1 MSILDYIEKI
11 KLENEGPRITAQE
24 PRIRAETGGSM
35 PEHLTRMEPKIDD
48 DFWINHYRQVIDARL
63 GAMEEVRKQGEPVDP
78 DDAEYLFKQYNELKK
93 YGGDTLEFD
102 QRIKNL
108 SPSAE
113 EPEFAAHGGRIGL
126 QGGQLVDHGPE
137 RQDYYQGRVVTRKGF
152 PHEGEYALYRK
163 KNRETVTKYFKNK
176 KMADEWAK
184 KNLPGSGRVGTA
196 KVHKYVQS
204 LPDNTVVTKKLIQD
218 FLDKNNLDVN
228 LNNLFNKQRT
238 SYIGDH
244 ITNKTVTVDPSY
256 KASVGDTKKYK
267 KTKEILNN
275 PQLKNKLIKFAN
287 KPGVSARDVWT
298 KFNIS
303 ETEWNRGGLRDIIS
317 KDFLRESNKLL
328 KPKTVKNML
337 LLHNHKEAKE
347 FIRKGLI
354 IPDEIIEKLG
364 LKAGEAATAT
374 VRLGQHYGGQDFMIK
389 DLNTIRRNNVAS
401 DKIFTALNK
410 FKFGNP
416 YRAKLY
422 RTALETIDIQLGN
435 ERGTFESLKKAA
447 SHILKKN
454 KIKGFDINE
463 IAGVTGS
470 AKSKAVE
477 FSQFIDIMDRNLNQK
492 TLANFQGQLSIA
504 RQNIEKNPNVLSSE
518 SKRINKLARNLEDA
532 HDIKLPRLR
541 DPDAAKYFSPK
552 RLKELEAQGLDI
564 VKAAERA
571 GYTIEM
577 PKGAITV
584 KEFVGEGKNWSKA
597 VNNSKAKML
606 AKALESAG
614 VTDICSDQLV
624 ASGGRIGFA
633 KKVCGTKF
641 AEQNPDGFMKK
652 AADHKEAAKLFK
664 SGNMAKHLMKAKNW
678 AKSNMGPAGW
688 IGGELLIMGLG
699 SVWDMSQGK
708 GWKEALDNWTGLGG
722 HFGQAEKRLKEIGI
736 EQGYSEQEI
745 NDVMKIG
752 QLMDLSTE
760 AEGKQL
766 KLDQIQEQ
774 QDIGGTARVKYNPKF
789 PGAYKPTQGQY
800 QDPKDVRNLKTEV
813 PKLWEEGTELYES
826 LKDFD
831 FSAGLYDKL
840 QQEKAKEEYEK
851 KMKLRNMP
859 RHFAQQFGIGAAP
872 EFEPWTPEYAGGGMV
887 GIRKPDAIPP
897 ERQGLRSIM
906 INGKKS

>member
-1 MSILDYIEKI
+1 MGIYQDNKDAMEFFRNSKQ
-11 KLENEGPRITAQE
+11 LESNGKWQEFVEQSELEAVVHE
-24 PRIRAETGGSM
+24 PRNM
-35 PEHLTRMEPKIDD
+35 
-48 DFWINHYRQVIDARL
+48 
-63 GAMEEVRKQGEPVDP
+63 
-78 DDAEYLFKQYNELKK
+78 
-93 YGGDTLEFD
+93 
-102 QRIKNL
+102 
-108 SPSAE
+108 
-113 EPEFAAHGGRIGL
+113 AHGGRIGL

-137 RQDYYQGRVVTRKGF
+137 RQDYYQGKVVTRKGF

-163 KNRETVTKYFKNK
+163 KDRKTVTKYFKNK

-204 LPDNTVVTKKLIQD
+204 LPDNTVVSRKLIQD

-228 LNNLFNKQRT
+228 LNNLFNKKRT

-256 KASVGDTKKYK
+256 KASFGVTKQYK

-303 ETEWNRGGLRDIIS
+303 ETEWNRGGLSDIIS
-317 KDFLRESNKLL
+317 KDFKAQHSKFL

-374 VRLGQHYGGQDFMIK
+374 VRLGQQYGGQDFMIK
-389 DLNTIRRNNVAS
+389 DLNTIRRNSVAS

-422 RTALETIDIQLGN
+422 RMALETIDSQLGN
-435 ERGTFESLKKAA
+435 ERGTFESLKNAA
-447 SHILKKN
+447 RHILKKN

-504 RQNIEKNPNVLSSE
+504 RQNIEKNPNILSSE
-518 SKRINKLARNLEDA
+518 SKRINRLAKNLEDA

-541 DPDAAKYFSPK
+541 DPDAAKYFSST
-552 RLKELEAQGLDI
+552 RLKQLEDQGLDI

-577 PKGAITV
+577 PKGAVTV
-584 KEFVGEGKNWSKA
+584 KEFTEQGPKVKKMLEIFKKANIPCIKGVGGNCTTPEDFRKGFNQLVKEAADGKGSKQAISKLTNFTKGMRKLKGAATWTGYGLLAEAGFMVPFAVGDYAAGKSWKRILGNATDYGFGPIFGQSEQEEFEAALPEGSKA
-597 VNNSKAKML
+597 VEGEKV
-606 AKALESAG
+606 LELG
-614 VTDICSDQLV
+614 ERLEKLEKGPKPQ
-624 ASGGRIGFA
+624 GRIGMDKARREKSRENVITGITDEFSENLQPFLGDTPFA
-633 KKVCGTKF
+633 KDQWHQGMWTQ
-641 AEQNPDGFMKK
+641 AHQD
-652 AADHKEAAKLFK
+652 AADARA
-664 SGNMAKHLMKAKNW
+664 
-678 AKSNMGPAGW
+678 
-688 IGGELLIMGLG
+688 
-699 SVWDMSQGK
+699 
-708 GWKEALDNWTGLGG
+708 
-722 HFGQAEKRLKEIGI
+722 
-736 EQGYSEQEI
+736 
-745 NDVMKIG
+745 
-752 QLMDLSTE
+752 
-760 AEGKQL
+760 
-766 KLDQIQEQ
+766 QI
-774 QDIGGTARVKYNPKF
+774 
-789 PGAYKPTQGQY
+789 
-800 QDPKDVRNLKTEV
+800 
-813 PKLWEEGTELYES
+813 
-826 LKDFD
+826 
-831 FSAGLYDKL
+831 
-840 QQEKAKEEYEK
+840 AKENFEREYK
-851 KMKLRNMP
+851 RNIALEEDFM
-859 RHFAQQFGIGAAP
+859 A
-872 EFEPWTPEYAGGGMV
+872 AGGGIASLM
-887 GIRKPDAIPP
+887 
-897 ERQGLRSIM
+897 
-906 INGKKS
+906 KKKW